1 MFGNHNMKNFKEDRY
16 NKAMDNELEKHI
28 LNCEMQALDM
38 EIDFD
43 DEGMFNQVKEE
54 VKV

>member
-1 MFGNHNMKNFKEDRY
+1 
-16 NKAMDNELEKHI
+16 MDNELEKHI

>member
-28 LNCEMQALDM
+28 FHCEMQALDM